1 MLERAGSIVN
11 EVKAIIAADG
21 LTNIA
26 VTDTQQKLAD
36 AQGVVTRRQQAD
48 VRNAEEDRRQ
58 RLRRLCR
65 GASKNVALIKDG
77 LRAR

>member
-1 MLERAGSIVN
+1 MLEKAGDIVN

-36 AQGVVTRRQQAD
+36 AQRVVTRRQQAD
-48 VRNAEEDRRQ
+48 VRDAREDRRQ
-58 RLRRLCR
+58 SLRRLCR
-65 GASKNVALIKDG
+65 GASARAASIKDG
-77 LRAR
+77 LRA